1 MPLIHEFEKH
11 NQITVN
17 DLQNVNLPIINKK
30 RYGNGFVDLI
40 PLITKVAKT
49 IGNVYSTINGT
60 NNDTNDSDS
69 ANMSSVSNIKQVVK
83 SAKELGKQKKILK
96 NKEKEITALKPKK
109 DLNEIAKIMDSHKG
123 EGFHKF

>member
-1 MPLIHEFEKH
+1 MPLIHEFEKYK
-11 NQITVN
+11 QI
-17 DLQNVNLPIINKK
+17 NLPIINKK

-40 PLITKVAKT
+40 PLVTKVAKT

-60 NNDTNDSDS
+60 NNDTNINDSD
-69 ANMSSVSNIKQVVK
+69 NIKQVVK

-96 NKEKEITALKPKK
+96 NKEKEIAALKPKK